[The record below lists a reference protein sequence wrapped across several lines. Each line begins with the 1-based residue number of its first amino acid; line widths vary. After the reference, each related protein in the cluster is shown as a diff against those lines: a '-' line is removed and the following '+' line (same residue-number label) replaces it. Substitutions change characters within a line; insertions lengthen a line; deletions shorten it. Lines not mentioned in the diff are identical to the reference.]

1 MRQPDAQP
9 TRDPMK
15 RRDFLRT
22 SATGAAAIAVT
33 SSVPAAALAA
43 PADETGAAAP
53 PAPPAPA
60 GLPPYVGAGAT
71 APIRPFQLYDV
82 ELGASV
88 FAEKRDRMKNFLR
101 NYDER
106 RFLVLYNNVAGRPNP
121 PGVTVPGGWED
132 GGLLSGHWS
141 GHYLSA
147 LAQAYVDQNEQVF
160 KDKLD
165 WMVQEIGACQDALA
179 GHTVHP
185 GYVGALPEDNV
196 LRLGPPRF
204 AVYGGNALTNTWAP
218 WYTQHKIMRGLLDAY
233 YLTGSTRARD
243 VVLKMGS
250 WAHLAITLGDV
261 NHPDYK
267 GPLTRDDLNYMWDTY
282 IAGEFGGVNEIF
294 PELYAL
300 TGDEKFLM
308 TATQFDNRESLFGA
322 CLDNRDIIVT
332 TNETRPGR
340 RRPNRLHANQH
351 IPQFTGYLRIYERT
365 GNEEYHTVAKNWW
378 GMVIPHRMF
387 SHGGTSGNFPGSN
400 NNIEQLQN
408 RDNVANAL
416 ASGGAETCTTYNLIK
431 LARNLF
437 LHEPD
442 PKYMDYYERG
452 LLNQILGSRA
462 DNDTLSNP
470 QVTYFQ
476 PLNPGSRRS
485 FGNTGTC
492 CGGTGLENHTK
503 YQETVYFRSADN
515 RTLWVNLY
523 TASTLNW
530 REKHFT
536 VTQTTDYPREQ
547 GSTLTIDGGGE
558 LDIRLRVPAWVRKG
572 FQVKV
577 NGRTE
582 HHHAKPGS
590 YLSIKRHWRRGD
602 TIEVSMPF
610 SLRIERAIDRPDTQS
625 VFYGPLLLPITGDP
639 GQGSYRELTLYK
651 HLKLD
656 GDYGP
661 AFVAS
666 GTNTFTVNGWTLRP
680 QYVGDT
686 QPQSAYFRRV
696 EPEVVF
702 GSVATGVPNA
712 KRDDNLPNYDVPV
725 TGIVSPGDDGLTF
738 LDAVWDNAP
747 FDNRGRFVSTV
758 EHVAQQWQH
767 LGLFTAAQAETVTD
781 AAKQAAAELQS

>member
-1 MRQPDAQP
+1 MRQRHAQP
-9 TRDPMK
+9 THDPMK
-15 RRDFLRT
+15 RRDFMRA
-22 SATGAAAIAVT
+22 SVAGAAAVAISGA
-33 SSVPAAALAA
+33 VPATAFGQTIDTEGVAAAA
-43 PADETGAAAP
+43 PAG
-53 PAPPAPA
+53 A

-71 APIRPFQLYDV
+71 APIRPFPLYSV
-82 ELGASV
+82 ELGSGL
-88 FAEKRDRMKNFLR
+88 FAEKRDRMKTFLR

-106 RFLVLYNNVAGRPNP
+106 RYLVLYNNVAGRPNP
-121 PGVTVPGGWED
+121 PGVSVPGGWED

-141 GHYLSA
+141 GHYMTALS
-147 LAQAYVDQNEQVF
+147 QAYVDQNEQVY

-165 WMVQEIGACQDALA
+165 WMIQEIGACQDALA
-179 GHTVHP
+179 GRTVHP

-204 AVYGGNALTNTWAP
+204 AVYGGNPNTNTWAP

-233 YLTGSTRARD
+233 YLTGSARAREI
-243 VVLKMGS
+243 VLKMGS

-261 NHPDYK
+261 NHPNYT

-282 IAGEFGGVNEIF
+282 IAGEFGGVNEVF

-322 CLDNRDIIVT
+322 CLEDRDIIVT
-332 TNETRPGR
+332 TSATRPGR

-351 IPQFTGYLRIYERT
+351 IPQFTGYLRIYERN
-365 GNEEYHTVAKNWW
+365 GNEDYHTVAKNFW

-387 SHGGTSGNFPGSN
+387 AHGGTSGNYPGSN

-408 RDNVANAL
+408 RDNIANAI

-437 LHEPD
+437 LHDPD

-462 DNDTLSNP
+462 DNDTTTNP

-476 PLNPGSRRS
+476 PLTPGSRRS

-503 YQETVYFRSADN
+503 YQETVYFQSSDN
-515 RTLWVNLY
+515 DTLWANLY
-523 TASTLNW
+523 IASTLNW
-530 REKHFT
+530 AEKGFT
-536 VTQTTDYPREQ
+536 VIQTTDFPREQ
-547 GSTLTIDGGGE
+547 GTTLRIDGDGL
-558 LDIRLRVPAWVRKG
+558 LDLRLRVPSWVRKG
-572 FQVKV
+572 FDVAI
-577 NGRTE
+577 NGQQER
-582 HHHAKPGS
+582 HNGKPGS
-590 YLSIKRHWRRGD
+590 YLQLKRMWRSGD
-602 TIEVSMPF
+602 TITISMPF
-610 SLRIERAIDRPDTQS
+610 TVRVERTIDRPDTQS
-625 VFYGPLLLPITGDP
+625 VFYGPLLLPILGDP

-651 HLKLD
+651 DLKLD
-656 GDYGP
+656 GDYSR
-661 AFVAS
+661 AIVAS
-666 GTNTFTVNGWTLRP
+666 GNNTFTTHGFTLRP

-702 GSVATGVPNA
+702 GSISTGVPNA
-712 KRDDNLPNYDVPV
+712 KRDDDLPNYDVPV

-738 LDAVWDNAP
+738 LDALWDGAP
-747 FDNRGRFVSTV
+747 FENHGQFVSSV
-758 EHVAQQWQH
+758 ETISKQWQD
-767 LGLFTAAQAETVTD
+767 LGLFSADQRTTVVRAAKD
-781 AAKQAAAELQS
+781 AADELRS